1 MLTIELRALA
11 QRLEDESPFKPRKGS
26 VPDMLREAAD
36 EIQRKDALLLE
47 AAARTERLD
56 QGLTHAKHR
65 IIELLRAREA
75 IRANYEQSLLALLKL
90 GNHI

>member
-47 AAARTERLD
+47 AAARPR
-56 QGLTHAKHR
+56 GLTK
-65 IIELLRAREA
+65 
-75 IRANYEQSLLALLKL
+75 
-90 GNHI
+90 G